1 ERMHERVRKEYWG
14 YDPQETLDNDALIAE
29 KYQGIRPAP
38 GYPACP
44 DHTEKAALFRLLEA
58 SDNTGMILTDSFAMW
73 PAAAVS
79 GWYFSHPE
87 SKYFSTGKITRD
99 QVEALAIRKDMALDE
114 LERWLSPVLSYD
126 PA

>member
-1 ERMHERVRKEYWG
+1 MCRTRPWTM
-14 YDPQETLDNDALIAE
+14 TLAE

-44 DHTEKAALFRLLEA
+44 DHTEKATLFRLLQA
-58 SDNTGMILTDSFAMW
+58 TDNAGLDLTENFAMW
-73 PAAAVS
+73 PAAAVA
-79 GWYFSHPE
+79 GWYFSHPR

-99 QVEALAIRKDMALDE
+99 QVEALAERKGMAIEE
-114 LERWLSPVLSYD
+114 LERWLAPVLSYD